1 MKKWI
6 QSITTILVLSA
17 IIHVLVVMVIP
28 SFVMAIALRRIE
40 QTALKEVKQADIDQK
55 AFRVV
60 NTIVHAPRRTAET
73 REVVAPNPDLLF
85 SVILYD
91 VSERPL
97 FIEAVVPDTYWSISF
112 YGSNTDNFY
121 VKNEQQVHADSLK
134 ILLVGKHMS
143 YSNPQ
148 NAEVVIAT
156 SKKGIVLFRALIK
169 NDKQLKVLN
178 RLRRKTV
185 VKPMVLISDSQI

>member
-6 QSITTILVLSA
+6 QSITIILVLAA
-17 IIHVLVVMVIP
+17 IIHVLVVMAVP
-28 SFVMAIALRRIE
+28 NFVMGVALRRIE
-40 QTALKEVKQADIDQK
+40 KTALNEVKRAGIDQK
-55 AFRVV
+55 GFRVV
-60 NTIVHAPRRTAET
+60 NTILHALRRTAET
-73 REVVAPNPDLLF
+73 REVVVPNPDLLF

-97 FIEAVVPDTYWSISF
+97 FIEAVVPDNYWSISF

-121 VKNEQQVHADSLK
+121 VKNERQVHADSLK
-134 ILLVGKHMS
+134 IVLMGKDMS

-156 SKKGIVLFRALIK
+156 SKKGIALFRALIK
-169 NDKQLKVLN
+169 DDKQFKVLD

-185 VKPMVLISDSQI
+185 VKPMALPPGSQT